1 MRYTYVRQH
10 DTTDCAAACLAMVCL
25 HYKKEVTITRLRDMM
40 GTDLKGTNLVGL
52 QKAANELGFTTAA
65 VRVDRENFL
74 SDFSLPCI
82 AQVITDQGLAHFVV
96 VFKKT
101 TIKDDGARRKHMLQD
116 AESRKEEEEK
126 GKKHKC
132 KDYVII
138 GDPGTELKKIS
149 LDEFYKNFTGV
160 LLLLNPTSEFKGG
173 KIEKGGMMK
182 RYINLLLPQKKLFFY
197 AILSSIITT
206 ILGIA
211 SSMFNKILMDEVLPY
226 GLNSL
231 LVTLILVFSVVSITS
246 TLIGFV
252 RQWVLIHLSIK
263 IDIPLML
270 GYFGHIFNLPMKF
283 FATRKTGDIT
293 TRYSDANTIKS
304 IFTSIALSLV
314 MDISMAVI
322 TGIILFRMNAMLFSI
337 SLFMALVSILL
348 VLVYKQPYK
357 KINEES
363 MAQSAALNSQM
374 IESLRGIETVKCN
387 ANEQTELDNL
397 EREYMKSLKI
407 SLRSSRISTTQGLIS
422 SFISTGFSM
431 LTTYVGITQVLN
443 GEMTLGGFMAFSTL
457 SGYFTSPLSNL
468 IGLQMQIQ
476 EASISMKRLTE
487 IMDYPSEYETA
498 EGVEQ
503 SELDKVEGDIEFK
516 DVTFRY
522 GNRAPAL
529 DHISFTIPAG
539 KKVAL
544 VGGSGSGKSTIT
556 KLLLKYYDPEDGEI
570 DINGANLAEYTN
582 SSVRRAIAYVPQN
595 IELFSKTIYDN
606 IRISRMDA
614 TLDEV
619 KEAAHKAW
627 EELLASRRDME
638 KKGEETLQWMK
649 ENDRRGI
656 VLAGRPY
663 HVDPE
668 INHGIPE
675 LITSYGFAVL
685 TEDSISQLGEIER
698 PLVVTDQWMYHTRL
712 YRAASYVKSQNNL
725 DLIQLNSFGCGLD
738 AVTTDQ
744 VNDILTGSGKI
755 YTVLKIDEV
764 NNLGAARIRIRSL
777 IAALRVRDKKHYE
790 RKVVSSAYHRIT
802 FTKDMKKDYTILC
815 PQMSPIHFD
824 LIEPAI
830 RSFGYQVEVLQNDN
844 RSAID
849 TGLKYVNNDAC
860 YPSLIVVGQI
870 MDALL
875 SGKYDLDHTAIFMS
889 QTGGGCRASNY
900 IGFIR
905 RALERAGMGQ
915 IPVISV
921 NANGMETNPGF
932 SITLPLL
939 TKAMQAVVYGDIFM
953 RVLYATRP
961 YEKEPG
967 SANAL
972 HQKWKAR
979 CIKSLSKRVPNMME
993 FSRNISGIVRD
1004 FDELPRIS
1012 GLQKPKV
1019 GIVGEILVKFS
1030 PLANNHIVELLE
1042 SEGAEA
1048 VMPDLMDFLLY
1059 CFYNSNFKAAN
1070 LGGKKSSASLCN
1082 MGISLL
1088 EYFRKAARR
1097 ELMKSKHFTAPA
1109 RIANLAEMAKDFVS
1123 IGNQTGEG
1131 WFLTGEMLELIHSG
1145 VGNIVCTQP
1154 FGCLPNHIVG
1164 KGVIKELRK
1173 AYPNSN
1179 IIAVD
1184 YDPGA
1189 SEVNQLNRIK
1199 LMLSTAQK
1207 NLKNIDI

>member
-10 DTTDCAAACLAMVCL
+10 DTTECAAACLAMVCL

-101 TIKDDGARRKHMLQD
+101 TIKDEGARRKHMLQD
-116 AESRKEEEEK
+116 AETRKEEEKK

-173 KIEKGGMMK
+173 KLGSRDGKDGKDGKSGKYGMMK
-182 RYINLLLPQKKLFFY
+182 RYIDLLLPQKKLFFY
-197 AILSSIITT
+197 AILSSVITT

-226 GLNSL
+226 GLNNL

-293 TRYSDANTIKS
+293 TRYSDADTIKS

-357 KINEES
+357 RINEES

-431 LTTYVGITQVLN
+431 LTTYVGISQVLN

-457 SGYFTSPLSNL
+457 SSYFTSPLSNL

-487 IMDYPSEYETA
+487 IMDYPAENETA
-498 EGVEQ
+498 EGMEQ
-503 SELDKVEGDIEFK
+503 SEMEKVEGDIEFK

-529 DHISFTIPAG
+529 DHVSFTIPAG

-544 VGGSGSGKSTIT
+544 VGSSGSGKSTIT
-556 KLLLKYYDPEDGEI
+556 QLLLKYYDPEDGEI
-570 DINGANLAEYTN
+570 DVNGVNLAEYSN
-582 SSVRRAIAYVPQN
+582 HSVRRAIAYVPQN
-595 IELFSKTIYDN
+595 VELFSKTIYDN

-619 KEAAHKAW
+619 KEAAKKADAHEFIRHLPLQYNTYLEEAGNGLSGGEKQRIALARAFLKDSNLYILDESTSNLDFATETLIFNMIYEQLADRSMLIVAHRLSTIRDCDLILVMDHGKIVERGNH
-627 EELLASRRDME
+627 EEL
-638 KKGEETLQWMK
+638 
-649 ENDRRGI
+649 
-656 VLAGRPY
+656 
-663 HVDPE
+663 
-668 INHGIPE
+668 
-675 LITSYGFAVL
+675 
-685 TEDSISQLGEIER
+685 
-698 PLVVTDQWMYHTRL
+698 
-712 YRAASYVKSQNNL
+712 
-725 DLIQLNSFGCGLD
+725 
-738 AVTTDQ
+738 
-744 VNDILTGSGKI
+744 
-755 YTVLKIDEV
+755 
-764 NNLGAARIRIRSL
+764 
-777 IAALRVRDKKHYE
+777 
-790 RKVVSSAYHRIT
+790 
-802 FTKDMKKDYTILC
+802 
-815 PQMSPIHFD
+815 
-824 LIEPAI
+824 
-830 RSFGYQVEVLQNDN
+830 
-844 RSAID
+844 
-849 TGLKYVNNDAC
+849 
-860 YPSLIVVGQI
+860 
-870 MDALL
+870 
-875 SGKYDLDHTAIFMS
+875 
-889 QTGGGCRASNY
+889 
-900 IGFIR
+900 
-905 RALERAGMGQ
+905 
-915 IPVISV
+915 
-921 NANGMETNPGF
+921 
-932 SITLPLL
+932 
-939 TKAMQAVVYGDIFM
+939 
-953 RVLYATRP
+953 
-961 YEKEPG
+961 
-967 SANAL
+967 
-972 HQKWKAR
+972 
-979 CIKSLSKRVPNMME
+979 
-993 FSRNISGIVRD
+993 
-1004 FDELPRIS
+1004 
-1012 GLQKPKV
+1012 
-1019 GIVGEILVKFS
+1019 
-1030 PLANNHIVELLE
+1030 
-1042 SEGAEA
+1042 
-1048 VMPDLMDFLLY
+1048 
-1059 CFYNSNFKAAN
+1059 
-1070 LGGKKSSASLCN
+1070 
-1082 MGISLL
+1082 
-1088 EYFRKAARR
+1088 
-1097 ELMKSKHFTAPA
+1097 
-1109 RIANLAEMAKDFVS
+1109 MAKD
-1123 IGNQTGEG
+1123 GRYA
-1131 WFLTGEMLELIHSG
+1131 ELWNMQQGI
-1145 VGNIVCTQP
+1145 
-1154 FGCLPNHIVG
+1154 FR
-1164 KGVIKELRK
+1164 KRK
-1173 AYPNSN
+1173 AEPAPQVSA
-1179 IIAVD
+1179 AVVEED
-1184 YDPGA
+1184 DDGESITY
-1189 SEVNQLNRIK
+1189 
-1199 LMLSTAQK
+1199 
-1207 NLKNIDI
+1207 

>member
-101 TIKDDGARRKHMLQD
+101 TIKDEGARRKHMLQD
-116 AESRKEEEEK
+116 AETRKEEEKK

-173 KIEKGGMMK
+173 KLGSRDGKDSKDGKDGKSGKYGMMK
-182 RYINLLLPQKKLFFY
+182 RYIDLLLPQKKLFFY
-197 AILSSIITT
+197 AILSSVITT

-226 GLNSL
+226 GLNNL

-293 TRYSDANTIKS
+293 TRYSDADTIKS

-357 KINEES
+357 RINEES

-431 LTTYVGITQVLN
+431 LTTYVGISQVLN

-487 IMDYPSEYETA
+487 IMDYPAENETA
-498 EGVEQ
+498 EGMEQ
-503 SELDKVEGDIEFK
+503 SEMEKVEGDIEFK

-529 DHISFTIPAG
+529 DHVSFTIPAG

-544 VGGSGSGKSTIT
+544 VGSSGSGKSTIT

-570 DINGANLAEYTN
+570 DVNGVNLAEY
-582 SSVRRAIAYVPQN
+582 SSHSVRRAIAYVPQN
-595 IELFSKTIYDN
+595 VELFSKTIYDN

-619 KEAAHKAW
+619 KEAAKKADAHEFIRHLPLQYNTYLEEAGNGLSGGEKQRIALARAFLKDSNLYILDESTSNLDFATETLIFNMIYEQLADRSMLIVAHRLSTIRDCDLILVMDHGKIVERGSH
-627 EELLASRRDME
+627 EEL
-638 KKGEETLQWMK
+638 
-649 ENDRRGI
+649 
-656 VLAGRPY
+656 
-663 HVDPE
+663 
-668 INHGIPE
+668 
-675 LITSYGFAVL
+675 
-685 TEDSISQLGEIER
+685 
-698 PLVVTDQWMYHTRL
+698 
-712 YRAASYVKSQNNL
+712 
-725 DLIQLNSFGCGLD
+725 
-738 AVTTDQ
+738 
-744 VNDILTGSGKI
+744 
-755 YTVLKIDEV
+755 
-764 NNLGAARIRIRSL
+764 
-777 IAALRVRDKKHYE
+777 
-790 RKVVSSAYHRIT
+790 
-802 FTKDMKKDYTILC
+802 
-815 PQMSPIHFD
+815 
-824 LIEPAI
+824 
-830 RSFGYQVEVLQNDN
+830 
-844 RSAID
+844 
-849 TGLKYVNNDAC
+849 
-860 YPSLIVVGQI
+860 
-870 MDALL
+870 
-875 SGKYDLDHTAIFMS
+875 
-889 QTGGGCRASNY
+889 
-900 IGFIR
+900 
-905 RALERAGMGQ
+905 
-915 IPVISV
+915 
-921 NANGMETNPGF
+921 
-932 SITLPLL
+932 
-939 TKAMQAVVYGDIFM
+939 
-953 RVLYATRP
+953 
-961 YEKEPG
+961 
-967 SANAL
+967 
-972 HQKWKAR
+972 
-979 CIKSLSKRVPNMME
+979 
-993 FSRNISGIVRD
+993 
-1004 FDELPRIS
+1004 
-1012 GLQKPKV
+1012 
-1019 GIVGEILVKFS
+1019 
-1030 PLANNHIVELLE
+1030 
-1042 SEGAEA
+1042 
-1048 VMPDLMDFLLY
+1048 
-1059 CFYNSNFKAAN
+1059 
-1070 LGGKKSSASLCN
+1070 
-1082 MGISLL
+1082 
-1088 EYFRKAARR
+1088 
-1097 ELMKSKHFTAPA
+1097 
-1109 RIANLAEMAKDFVS
+1109 MAKD
-1123 IGNQTGEG
+1123 GRYA
-1131 WFLTGEMLELIHSG
+1131 ELWNMQQGI
-1145 VGNIVCTQP
+1145 
-1154 FGCLPNHIVG
+1154 FR
-1164 KGVIKELRK
+1164 KRK
-1173 AYPNSN
+1173 AEPAPQVSA
-1179 IIAVD
+1179 AVVEED
-1184 YDPGA
+1184 DDGESITY
-1189 SEVNQLNRIK
+1189 
-1199 LMLSTAQK
+1199 
-1207 NLKNIDI
+1207 

>member
-101 TIKDDGARRKHMLQD
+101 TIKDEGARRKHMLQD
-116 AESRKEEEEK
+116 AETRKEEEKK

-173 KIEKGGMMK
+173 KLGSRDGKDGKSGKYGMMK
-182 RYINLLLPQKKLFFY
+182 RYIDLLLPQKKLFFY
-197 AILSSIITT
+197 AILSSVITT

-226 GLNSL
+226 GLNNL

-293 TRYSDANTIKS
+293 TRYSDADTIKS

-357 KINEES
+357 RINEES

-431 LTTYVGITQVLN
+431 LTTYVGISQVLN

-457 SGYFTSPLSNL
+457 SSYFTSPLSNL

-487 IMDYPSEYETA
+487 IMDYPAENETA
-498 EGVEQ
+498 EGMEQ
-503 SELDKVEGDIEFK
+503 SEMEKVEGDIEFK

-529 DHISFTIPAG
+529 DHVSFTIPAG

-544 VGGSGSGKSTIT
+544 VGSSGSGKSTIT

-570 DINGANLAEYTN
+570 DVNGVNLAEY
-582 SSVRRAIAYVPQN
+582 SSHSVRRAIAYVPQN
-595 IELFSKTIYDN
+595 VELFSKTIYDN

-619 KEAAHKAW
+619 KEAAKKADAHEFIRHLPLQYNTYLEEAGNGLSGGEKQRIALARAFLKDSNLYILDESTSNLDFATETLIFNMIYEQLADRSMLIVAHRLSTIRDCDLILVMDHGKIVERGTH
-627 EELLASRRDME
+627 EEL
-638 KKGEETLQWMK
+638 
-649 ENDRRGI
+649 
-656 VLAGRPY
+656 
-663 HVDPE
+663 
-668 INHGIPE
+668 
-675 LITSYGFAVL
+675 
-685 TEDSISQLGEIER
+685 
-698 PLVVTDQWMYHTRL
+698 
-712 YRAASYVKSQNNL
+712 
-725 DLIQLNSFGCGLD
+725 
-738 AVTTDQ
+738 
-744 VNDILTGSGKI
+744 
-755 YTVLKIDEV
+755 
-764 NNLGAARIRIRSL
+764 
-777 IAALRVRDKKHYE
+777 
-790 RKVVSSAYHRIT
+790 
-802 FTKDMKKDYTILC
+802 
-815 PQMSPIHFD
+815 
-824 LIEPAI
+824 
-830 RSFGYQVEVLQNDN
+830 
-844 RSAID
+844 
-849 TGLKYVNNDAC
+849 
-860 YPSLIVVGQI
+860 
-870 MDALL
+870 
-875 SGKYDLDHTAIFMS
+875 
-889 QTGGGCRASNY
+889 
-900 IGFIR
+900 
-905 RALERAGMGQ
+905 
-915 IPVISV
+915 
-921 NANGMETNPGF
+921 
-932 SITLPLL
+932 
-939 TKAMQAVVYGDIFM
+939 
-953 RVLYATRP
+953 
-961 YEKEPG
+961 
-967 SANAL
+967 
-972 HQKWKAR
+972 
-979 CIKSLSKRVPNMME
+979 
-993 FSRNISGIVRD
+993 
-1004 FDELPRIS
+1004 
-1012 GLQKPKV
+1012 
-1019 GIVGEILVKFS
+1019 
-1030 PLANNHIVELLE
+1030 
-1042 SEGAEA
+1042 
-1048 VMPDLMDFLLY
+1048 
-1059 CFYNSNFKAAN
+1059 
-1070 LGGKKSSASLCN
+1070 
-1082 MGISLL
+1082 
-1088 EYFRKAARR
+1088 
-1097 ELMKSKHFTAPA
+1097 
-1109 RIANLAEMAKDFVS
+1109 MAKD
-1123 IGNQTGEG
+1123 GRYA
-1131 WFLTGEMLELIHSG
+1131 ELWNMQQGI
-1145 VGNIVCTQP
+1145 
-1154 FGCLPNHIVG
+1154 FR
-1164 KGVIKELRK
+1164 KRK
-1173 AYPNSN
+1173 AEPAPQ
-1179 IIAVD
+1179 AVAAVVEED
-1184 YDPGA
+1184 DDGESITY
-1189 SEVNQLNRIK
+1189 
-1199 LMLSTAQK
+1199 
-1207 NLKNIDI
+1207 

>member
-116 AESRKEEEEK
+116 AETRKEEEEK

-138 GDPGTELKKIS
+138 GDPATELKKIS

-173 KIEKGGMMK
+173 KQGKDGKDGKSSKYGMMK
-182 RYINLLLPQKKLFFY
+182 RYIDLLLPQKKLFFY
-197 AILSSIITT
+197 AILSSVITT

-422 SFISTGFSM
+422 SFISTGFGM
-431 LTTYVGITQVLN
+431 LTTYVGIMQVLN
-443 GEMTLGGFMAFSTL
+443 GEMTLGGYMAFSTL
-457 SGYFTSPLSNL
+457 SSYFTSPLSNL

-487 IMDYPSEYETA
+487 IMDYPAEYETA
-498 EGVEQ
+498 EGTEQ
-503 SELDKVEGDIEFK
+503 SELDKVDGDIEFK

-529 DHISFTIPAG
+529 DHVSFTIPAG

-544 VGGSGSGKSTIT
+544 VGSSGSGKSTIT

-570 DINGANLAEYTN
+570 DVNGVNLAEYTN
-582 SSVRRAIAYVPQN
+582 HSVRRAIAYVPQN

-614 TLDEV
+614 TMDEV
-619 KEAAHKAW
+619 KEAAKKADAHEFIRHLPLQYNTYL
-627 EELLASRRDME
+627 EEAGNGLSGGEKQRIALARAFLKDSNLYILDE
-638 KKGEETLQWMK
+638 STSNLDFATETLIFNMIYEQLA
-649 ENDRRGI
+649 DRSMLI
-656 VLAGRPY
+656 VA
-663 HVDPE
+663 H
-668 INHGIPE
+668 
-675 LITSYGFAVL
+675 
-685 TEDSISQLGEIER
+685 
-698 PLVVTDQWMYHTRL
+698 RL
-712 YRAASYVKSQNNL
+712 STVRDC
-725 DLIQLNSFGCGLD
+725 DLILVMD
-738 AVTTDQ
+738 H
-744 VNDILTGSGKI
+744 GKI
-755 YTVLKIDEV
+755 VERGTHDELMAMDGRYAELW
-764 NNLGAARIRIRSL
+764 NMQQGIF
-777 IAALRVRDKKHYE
+777 
-790 RKVVSSAYHRIT
+790 RKR
-802 FTKDMKKDYTILC
+802 K
-815 PQMSPIHFD
+815 P
-824 LIEPAI
+824 EPAPQAP
-830 RSFGYQVEVLQNDN
+830 SAVVEED
-844 RSAID
+844 D
-849 TGLKYVNNDAC
+849 DG
-860 YPSLIVVGQI
+860 
-870 MDALL
+870 
-875 SGKYDLDHTAIFMS
+875 
-889 QTGGGCRASNY
+889 
-900 IGFIR
+900 
-905 RALERAGMGQ
+905 E
-915 IPVISV
+915 
-921 NANGMETNPGF
+921 
-932 SITLPLL
+932 SIT
-939 TKAMQAVVYGDIFM
+939 Y
-953 RVLYATRP
+953 
-961 YEKEPG
+961 
-967 SANAL
+967 
-972 HQKWKAR
+972 
-979 CIKSLSKRVPNMME
+979 
-993 FSRNISGIVRD
+993 
-1004 FDELPRIS
+1004 
-1012 GLQKPKV
+1012 
-1019 GIVGEILVKFS
+1019 
-1030 PLANNHIVELLE
+1030 
-1042 SEGAEA
+1042 
-1048 VMPDLMDFLLY
+1048 
-1059 CFYNSNFKAAN
+1059 
-1070 LGGKKSSASLCN
+1070 
-1082 MGISLL
+1082 
-1088 EYFRKAARR
+1088 
-1097 ELMKSKHFTAPA
+1097 
-1109 RIANLAEMAKDFVS
+1109 
-1123 IGNQTGEG
+1123 
-1131 WFLTGEMLELIHSG
+1131 
-1145 VGNIVCTQP
+1145 
-1154 FGCLPNHIVG
+1154 
-1164 KGVIKELRK
+1164 
-1173 AYPNSN
+1173 
-1179 IIAVD
+1179 
-1184 YDPGA
+1184 
-1189 SEVNQLNRIK
+1189 
-1199 LMLSTAQK
+1199 
-1207 NLKNIDI
+1207 

>member
-101 TIKDDGARRKHMLQD
+101 TIKDEGARRKHMLQD
-116 AESRKEEEEK
+116 AEARKEEEEK

-173 KIEKGGMMK
+173 KLGSRDGKDGKDGKSGKYGMMK
-182 RYINLLLPQKKLFFY
+182 RYIDLLLPQKKLFFY
-197 AILSSIITT
+197 AILSSVITT

-226 GLNSL
+226 GLNNL

-468 IGLQMQIQ
+468 IGLQMEIQ

-487 IMDYPSEYETA
+487 IMDYPAEYETA
-498 EGVEQ
+498 DGVEQ
-503 SELDKVEGDIEFK
+503 SEMSKVEGDIEFK

-529 DHISFTIPAG
+529 DHVSFTIPAG

-570 DINGANLAEYTN
+570 DVNGVNLAEYTN

-619 KEAAHKAW
+619 KEAAKKADAHEFIRHLPLQYNTYLEEAGNGLSGGEKQRIALARAFLKDSNLYILDESTSNLDFATETLIFNMIYEQLADRSMLIVAHRLSTIRDCDLILVMDHGKIVERGNH
-627 EELLASRRDME
+627 EEL
-638 KKGEETLQWMK
+638 
-649 ENDRRGI
+649 
-656 VLAGRPY
+656 
-663 HVDPE
+663 
-668 INHGIPE
+668 
-675 LITSYGFAVL
+675 
-685 TEDSISQLGEIER
+685 
-698 PLVVTDQWMYHTRL
+698 
-712 YRAASYVKSQNNL
+712 
-725 DLIQLNSFGCGLD
+725 
-738 AVTTDQ
+738 
-744 VNDILTGSGKI
+744 
-755 YTVLKIDEV
+755 
-764 NNLGAARIRIRSL
+764 
-777 IAALRVRDKKHYE
+777 
-790 RKVVSSAYHRIT
+790 
-802 FTKDMKKDYTILC
+802 
-815 PQMSPIHFD
+815 
-824 LIEPAI
+824 
-830 RSFGYQVEVLQNDN
+830 
-844 RSAID
+844 
-849 TGLKYVNNDAC
+849 
-860 YPSLIVVGQI
+860 
-870 MDALL
+870 
-875 SGKYDLDHTAIFMS
+875 
-889 QTGGGCRASNY
+889 
-900 IGFIR
+900 
-905 RALERAGMGQ
+905 
-915 IPVISV
+915 
-921 NANGMETNPGF
+921 
-932 SITLPLL
+932 
-939 TKAMQAVVYGDIFM
+939 
-953 RVLYATRP
+953 
-961 YEKEPG
+961 
-967 SANAL
+967 
-972 HQKWKAR
+972 
-979 CIKSLSKRVPNMME
+979 
-993 FSRNISGIVRD
+993 
-1004 FDELPRIS
+1004 
-1012 GLQKPKV
+1012 
-1019 GIVGEILVKFS
+1019 
-1030 PLANNHIVELLE
+1030 
-1042 SEGAEA
+1042 
-1048 VMPDLMDFLLY
+1048 
-1059 CFYNSNFKAAN
+1059 
-1070 LGGKKSSASLCN
+1070 
-1082 MGISLL
+1082 
-1088 EYFRKAARR
+1088 
-1097 ELMKSKHFTAPA
+1097 
-1109 RIANLAEMAKDFVS
+1109 MAKD
-1123 IGNQTGEG
+1123 GRYA
-1131 WFLTGEMLELIHSG
+1131 ELWNMQQGI
-1145 VGNIVCTQP
+1145 
-1154 FGCLPNHIVG
+1154 FR
-1164 KGVIKELRK
+1164 KRK
-1173 AYPNSN
+1173 AEPAPQVSA
-1179 IIAVD
+1179 AVVEED
-1184 YDPGA
+1184 DDGESITY
-1189 SEVNQLNRIK
+1189 
-1199 LMLSTAQK
+1199 
-1207 NLKNIDI
+1207 

>member
-101 TIKDDGARRKHMLQD
+101 TIKDEGARRKHMLQD
-116 AESRKEEEEK
+116 AETRKEEEKK

-173 KIEKGGMMK
+173 KLGSRDGKDGKDGKSGKYGMMK
-182 RYINLLLPQKKLFFY
+182 RYIDLLLPQKKLFFY
-197 AILSSIITT
+197 AILSSVITT

-226 GLNSL
+226 GLNNL

-293 TRYSDANTIKS
+293 TRYSDADTIKS

-357 KINEES
+357 RINEES

-431 LTTYVGITQVLN
+431 LTTYVGISQVLN

-457 SGYFTSPLSNL
+457 SSYFTSPLSNL

-487 IMDYPSEYETA
+487 IMDYPAENETA
-498 EGVEQ
+498 EGMEQ
-503 SELDKVEGDIEFK
+503 SEMEKVEGDIEFK

-529 DHISFTIPAG
+529 DHVSFTIPAG

-544 VGGSGSGKSTIT
+544 VGSSGSGKSTIT

-570 DINGANLAEYTN
+570 DVNGVNLAEY
-582 SSVRRAIAYVPQN
+582 SSHSVRRAIAYVPQN
-595 IELFSKTIYDN
+595 VELFSKTIYDN

-619 KEAAHKAW
+619 KEAAKKADAHEFIRHLPLQYNTYLEEAGNGLSGGEKQRIALARAFLKDSNLYILDESTSNLDFATETLSFNMIYEQLADRSMLIVAHRLSTIRDCDLILVMDHGKIVERGNH
-627 EELLASRRDME
+627 EEL
-638 KKGEETLQWMK
+638 
-649 ENDRRGI
+649 
-656 VLAGRPY
+656 
-663 HVDPE
+663 
-668 INHGIPE
+668 
-675 LITSYGFAVL
+675 
-685 TEDSISQLGEIER
+685 
-698 PLVVTDQWMYHTRL
+698 
-712 YRAASYVKSQNNL
+712 
-725 DLIQLNSFGCGLD
+725 
-738 AVTTDQ
+738 
-744 VNDILTGSGKI
+744 
-755 YTVLKIDEV
+755 
-764 NNLGAARIRIRSL
+764 
-777 IAALRVRDKKHYE
+777 
-790 RKVVSSAYHRIT
+790 
-802 FTKDMKKDYTILC
+802 
-815 PQMSPIHFD
+815 
-824 LIEPAI
+824 
-830 RSFGYQVEVLQNDN
+830 
-844 RSAID
+844 
-849 TGLKYVNNDAC
+849 
-860 YPSLIVVGQI
+860 
-870 MDALL
+870 
-875 SGKYDLDHTAIFMS
+875 
-889 QTGGGCRASNY
+889 
-900 IGFIR
+900 
-905 RALERAGMGQ
+905 
-915 IPVISV
+915 
-921 NANGMETNPGF
+921 
-932 SITLPLL
+932 
-939 TKAMQAVVYGDIFM
+939 
-953 RVLYATRP
+953 
-961 YEKEPG
+961 
-967 SANAL
+967 
-972 HQKWKAR
+972 
-979 CIKSLSKRVPNMME
+979 
-993 FSRNISGIVRD
+993 
-1004 FDELPRIS
+1004 
-1012 GLQKPKV
+1012 
-1019 GIVGEILVKFS
+1019 
-1030 PLANNHIVELLE
+1030 
-1042 SEGAEA
+1042 
-1048 VMPDLMDFLLY
+1048 
-1059 CFYNSNFKAAN
+1059 
-1070 LGGKKSSASLCN
+1070 
-1082 MGISLL
+1082 
-1088 EYFRKAARR
+1088 
-1097 ELMKSKHFTAPA
+1097 
-1109 RIANLAEMAKDFVS
+1109 MAKD
-1123 IGNQTGEG
+1123 GRYA
-1131 WFLTGEMLELIHSG
+1131 ELWNMQQGI
-1145 VGNIVCTQP
+1145 
-1154 FGCLPNHIVG
+1154 FR
-1164 KGVIKELRK
+1164 KRK
-1173 AYPNSN
+1173 AEPAPQVSA
-1179 IIAVD
+1179 AVVEED
-1184 YDPGA
+1184 DDGESITY
-1189 SEVNQLNRIK
+1189 
-1199 LMLSTAQK
+1199 
-1207 NLKNIDI
+1207 

>member
-101 TIKDDGARRKHMLQD
+101 TIKDEGARRKHMLQD
-116 AESRKEEEEK
+116 AETRKEEEKK

-173 KIEKGGMMK
+173 KLGSRDGKGGKDGKDGKSGKYGMMK
-182 RYINLLLPQKKLFFY
+182 RYIDLLLPQKKLFFY
-197 AILSSIITT
+197 AILSSVITT

-226 GLNSL
+226 GLNNL

-293 TRYSDANTIKS
+293 TRYSDADTIKS

-357 KINEES
+357 RINEES

-431 LTTYVGITQVLN
+431 LTTYVGISQVLN

-457 SGYFTSPLSNL
+457 SSYFTSPLSNL

-487 IMDYPSEYETA
+487 IMDYPAENETA
-498 EGVEQ
+498 EGMEQ
-503 SELDKVEGDIEFK
+503 SEMEKVEGDIEFK

-544 VGGSGSGKSTIT
+544 VGSSGSGKSTIT

-570 DINGANLAEYTN
+570 DVNGVNLAEYSN
-582 SSVRRAIAYVPQN
+582 HSVRRAIAYVPQN
-595 IELFSKTIYDN
+595 VELFSKTIYDN

-619 KEAAHKAW
+619 KEAAKKADAHEFIRHLPLQYNTYLEEAGNGLSGGEKQRIALARAFLKDSNLYILDESTSNLDFATETLIFNMIYEQLADRSMLIVAHRLSTIRDCDLILVMDHGKIVERGNH
-627 EELLASRRDME
+627 EEL
-638 KKGEETLQWMK
+638 
-649 ENDRRGI
+649 
-656 VLAGRPY
+656 
-663 HVDPE
+663 
-668 INHGIPE
+668 
-675 LITSYGFAVL
+675 
-685 TEDSISQLGEIER
+685 
-698 PLVVTDQWMYHTRL
+698 
-712 YRAASYVKSQNNL
+712 
-725 DLIQLNSFGCGLD
+725 
-738 AVTTDQ
+738 
-744 VNDILTGSGKI
+744 
-755 YTVLKIDEV
+755 
-764 NNLGAARIRIRSL
+764 
-777 IAALRVRDKKHYE
+777 
-790 RKVVSSAYHRIT
+790 
-802 FTKDMKKDYTILC
+802 
-815 PQMSPIHFD
+815 
-824 LIEPAI
+824 
-830 RSFGYQVEVLQNDN
+830 
-844 RSAID
+844 
-849 TGLKYVNNDAC
+849 
-860 YPSLIVVGQI
+860 
-870 MDALL
+870 
-875 SGKYDLDHTAIFMS
+875 
-889 QTGGGCRASNY
+889 
-900 IGFIR
+900 
-905 RALERAGMGQ
+905 
-915 IPVISV
+915 
-921 NANGMETNPGF
+921 
-932 SITLPLL
+932 
-939 TKAMQAVVYGDIFM
+939 
-953 RVLYATRP
+953 
-961 YEKEPG
+961 
-967 SANAL
+967 
-972 HQKWKAR
+972 
-979 CIKSLSKRVPNMME
+979 
-993 FSRNISGIVRD
+993 
-1004 FDELPRIS
+1004 
-1012 GLQKPKV
+1012 
-1019 GIVGEILVKFS
+1019 
-1030 PLANNHIVELLE
+1030 
-1042 SEGAEA
+1042 
-1048 VMPDLMDFLLY
+1048 
-1059 CFYNSNFKAAN
+1059 
-1070 LGGKKSSASLCN
+1070 
-1082 MGISLL
+1082 
-1088 EYFRKAARR
+1088 
-1097 ELMKSKHFTAPA
+1097 
-1109 RIANLAEMAKDFVS
+1109 MAKD
-1123 IGNQTGEG
+1123 GRYA
-1131 WFLTGEMLELIHSG
+1131 ELWNMQQGI
-1145 VGNIVCTQP
+1145 
-1154 FGCLPNHIVG
+1154 FR
-1164 KGVIKELRK
+1164 KRK
-1173 AYPNSN
+1173 AEPAPQ
-1179 IIAVD
+1179 AVAAVVEED
-1184 YDPGA
+1184 DDGESITY
-1189 SEVNQLNRIK
+1189 
-1199 LMLSTAQK
+1199 
-1207 NLKNIDI
+1207 

>member
-116 AESRKEEEEK
+116 AETRKEEEEK

-173 KIEKGGMMK
+173 KLGSRDGKDGKDGKSGKYGMMK
-182 RYINLLLPQKKLFFY
+182 RYIDLLLPQKKLFFY
-197 AILSSIITT
+197 AILSSVITT

-226 GLNSL
+226 GLNNL

-293 TRYSDANTIKS
+293 TRYSDADTIKS

-357 KINEES
+357 RINEES

-431 LTTYVGITQVLN
+431 LTTYVGISQVLN

-468 IGLQMQIQ
+468 IGLQMEIQ

-487 IMDYPSEYETA
+487 IMDYPAENETA
-498 EGVEQ
+498 EGTEQ
-503 SELDKVEGDIEFK
+503 SEMEKVEGDIEFK

-529 DHISFTIPAG
+529 DHVSFTIPAG

-544 VGGSGSGKSTIT
+544 VGSSGSGKSTIT

-570 DINGANLAEYTN
+570 DVNGVNLAEYSN
-582 SSVRRAIAYVPQN
+582 HSVRRAIAYVPQN
-595 IELFSKTIYDN
+595 VELFSKTIYDN

-619 KEAAHKAW
+619 KEAAKKADAHEFIRHLPLQYNTYLEEAGNGLSGGEKQRIALARAFLKDSNLYILDESTSNLDFATETLIFNMIYEQLADRSMLIVAHRLSTIRDCDLILVMDHGKIVERGNH
-627 EELLASRRDME
+627 EEL
-638 KKGEETLQWMK
+638 
-649 ENDRRGI
+649 
-656 VLAGRPY
+656 
-663 HVDPE
+663 
-668 INHGIPE
+668 
-675 LITSYGFAVL
+675 
-685 TEDSISQLGEIER
+685 
-698 PLVVTDQWMYHTRL
+698 
-712 YRAASYVKSQNNL
+712 
-725 DLIQLNSFGCGLD
+725 
-738 AVTTDQ
+738 
-744 VNDILTGSGKI
+744 
-755 YTVLKIDEV
+755 
-764 NNLGAARIRIRSL
+764 
-777 IAALRVRDKKHYE
+777 
-790 RKVVSSAYHRIT
+790 
-802 FTKDMKKDYTILC
+802 
-815 PQMSPIHFD
+815 
-824 LIEPAI
+824 
-830 RSFGYQVEVLQNDN
+830 
-844 RSAID
+844 
-849 TGLKYVNNDAC
+849 
-860 YPSLIVVGQI
+860 
-870 MDALL
+870 
-875 SGKYDLDHTAIFMS
+875 
-889 QTGGGCRASNY
+889 
-900 IGFIR
+900 
-905 RALERAGMGQ
+905 
-915 IPVISV
+915 
-921 NANGMETNPGF
+921 
-932 SITLPLL
+932 
-939 TKAMQAVVYGDIFM
+939 
-953 RVLYATRP
+953 
-961 YEKEPG
+961 
-967 SANAL
+967 
-972 HQKWKAR
+972 
-979 CIKSLSKRVPNMME
+979 
-993 FSRNISGIVRD
+993 
-1004 FDELPRIS
+1004 
-1012 GLQKPKV
+1012 
-1019 GIVGEILVKFS
+1019 
-1030 PLANNHIVELLE
+1030 
-1042 SEGAEA
+1042 
-1048 VMPDLMDFLLY
+1048 
-1059 CFYNSNFKAAN
+1059 
-1070 LGGKKSSASLCN
+1070 
-1082 MGISLL
+1082 
-1088 EYFRKAARR
+1088 
-1097 ELMKSKHFTAPA
+1097 
-1109 RIANLAEMAKDFVS
+1109 MAKDGRYAELWNMQQGIFRKRKSEPAPQAPSAVVEEDDDGES
-1123 IGNQTGEG
+1123 IT
-1131 WFLTGEMLELIHSG
+1131 
-1145 VGNIVCTQP
+1145 
-1154 FGCLPNHIVG
+1154 
-1164 KGVIKELRK
+1164 
-1173 AYPNSN
+1173 Y
-1179 IIAVD
+1179 
-1184 YDPGA
+1184 
-1189 SEVNQLNRIK
+1189 
-1199 LMLSTAQK
+1199 
-1207 NLKNIDI
+1207 

>member
-101 TIKDDGARRKHMLQD
+101 TIKDEGARRKHMLQD
-116 AESRKEEEEK
+116 AETRKEEEKK

-173 KIEKGGMMK
+173 KLGSRDGKDGKDGKSGKYGMMK
-182 RYINLLLPQKKLFFY
+182 RYIDLLLPQKKLFFY
-197 AILSSIITT
+197 AILSSVITT

-226 GLNSL
+226 GLNNL

-293 TRYSDANTIKS
+293 TRYSDADTIKS

-357 KINEES
+357 RINEES

-431 LTTYVGITQVLN
+431 LTTYVGISQVLN

-487 IMDYPSEYETA
+487 IMDYPAENETA
-498 EGVEQ
+498 EGMEQ
-503 SELDKVEGDIEFK
+503 SEMEKVEGDIEFK

-529 DHISFTIPAG
+529 DHVSFTIPAG

-544 VGGSGSGKSTIT
+544 VGSSGSGKSTIT

-570 DINGANLAEYTN
+570 DVNGVNLAEY
-582 SSVRRAIAYVPQN
+582 SSHSVRRAIAYVPQN
-595 IELFSKTIYDN
+595 VELFSKTIYDN

-619 KEAAHKAW
+619 KEAARKADAHEFIRHLPLQYNTYLEEAGNGLSGGEKQRIALARAFLKDSNLYILDESTSNLDFATETLIFNMIYEQLADRSMLIVAHRLSTIRDCDLILVMDHGKIVERGNH
-627 EELLASRRDME
+627 EEL
-638 KKGEETLQWMK
+638 
-649 ENDRRGI
+649 
-656 VLAGRPY
+656 
-663 HVDPE
+663 
-668 INHGIPE
+668 
-675 LITSYGFAVL
+675 
-685 TEDSISQLGEIER
+685 
-698 PLVVTDQWMYHTRL
+698 
-712 YRAASYVKSQNNL
+712 
-725 DLIQLNSFGCGLD
+725 
-738 AVTTDQ
+738 
-744 VNDILTGSGKI
+744 
-755 YTVLKIDEV
+755 
-764 NNLGAARIRIRSL
+764 
-777 IAALRVRDKKHYE
+777 
-790 RKVVSSAYHRIT
+790 
-802 FTKDMKKDYTILC
+802 
-815 PQMSPIHFD
+815 
-824 LIEPAI
+824 
-830 RSFGYQVEVLQNDN
+830 
-844 RSAID
+844 
-849 TGLKYVNNDAC
+849 
-860 YPSLIVVGQI
+860 
-870 MDALL
+870 
-875 SGKYDLDHTAIFMS
+875 
-889 QTGGGCRASNY
+889 
-900 IGFIR
+900 
-905 RALERAGMGQ
+905 
-915 IPVISV
+915 
-921 NANGMETNPGF
+921 
-932 SITLPLL
+932 
-939 TKAMQAVVYGDIFM
+939 
-953 RVLYATRP
+953 
-961 YEKEPG
+961 
-967 SANAL
+967 
-972 HQKWKAR
+972 
-979 CIKSLSKRVPNMME
+979 
-993 FSRNISGIVRD
+993 
-1004 FDELPRIS
+1004 
-1012 GLQKPKV
+1012 
-1019 GIVGEILVKFS
+1019 
-1030 PLANNHIVELLE
+1030 
-1042 SEGAEA
+1042 
-1048 VMPDLMDFLLY
+1048 
-1059 CFYNSNFKAAN
+1059 
-1070 LGGKKSSASLCN
+1070 
-1082 MGISLL
+1082 
-1088 EYFRKAARR
+1088 
-1097 ELMKSKHFTAPA
+1097 
-1109 RIANLAEMAKDFVS
+1109 MAKD
-1123 IGNQTGEG
+1123 GRYA
-1131 WFLTGEMLELIHSG
+1131 ELWNMQQGI
-1145 VGNIVCTQP
+1145 
-1154 FGCLPNHIVG
+1154 FR
-1164 KGVIKELRK
+1164 KRK
-1173 AYPNSN
+1173 AEPAPQVSA
-1179 IIAVD
+1179 AVVEED
-1184 YDPGA
+1184 DDGESITY
-1189 SEVNQLNRIK
+1189 
-1199 LMLSTAQK
+1199 
-1207 NLKNIDI
+1207 

>member
-101 TIKDDGARRKHMLQD
+101 TIKDEGARRKHMLQD
-116 AESRKEEEEK
+116 AETRKEEEKK

-173 KIEKGGMMK
+173 KLGSRDGKDGKDGKSGKYGMMK
-182 RYINLLLPQKKLFFY
+182 RYIDLLLPQKKLFFY
-197 AILSSIITT
+197 AILSSVITT

-226 GLNSL
+226 GLNNL

-293 TRYSDANTIKS
+293 TRYSDADTIKS

-357 KINEES
+357 RINEES

-407 SLRSSRISTTQGLIS
+407 SLRSSRISTTQGLVS

-431 LTTYVGITQVLN
+431 LTTYVGISQVLN

-457 SGYFTSPLSNL
+457 SSYFTSPLSNL

-487 IMDYPSEYETA
+487 IMDYPAENETA
-498 EGVEQ
+498 EGMEQ
-503 SELDKVEGDIEFK
+503 SEMEKVEGDIEFK

-529 DHISFTIPAG
+529 DHVSFTIPAG

-544 VGGSGSGKSTIT
+544 VGSSGSGKSTIT

-570 DINGANLAEYTN
+570 DVNGVNLAEYSN
-582 SSVRRAIAYVPQN
+582 HSVRRAIAYVPQN
-595 IELFSKTIYDN
+595 VELFSKTIYDN

-619 KEAAHKAW
+619 KEAAKKADAHEFIRHLPLQYNTYLEEAGNGLSGGEKQRIALARAFLKDSNLYILDESTSNLDFATETLIFNMIYEQLADRSMLIVAHRLSTIRDCDLILVMDHGKIVERGNH
-627 EELLASRRDME
+627 EEL
-638 KKGEETLQWMK
+638 
-649 ENDRRGI
+649 
-656 VLAGRPY
+656 
-663 HVDPE
+663 
-668 INHGIPE
+668 
-675 LITSYGFAVL
+675 
-685 TEDSISQLGEIER
+685 
-698 PLVVTDQWMYHTRL
+698 
-712 YRAASYVKSQNNL
+712 
-725 DLIQLNSFGCGLD
+725 
-738 AVTTDQ
+738 
-744 VNDILTGSGKI
+744 
-755 YTVLKIDEV
+755 
-764 NNLGAARIRIRSL
+764 
-777 IAALRVRDKKHYE
+777 
-790 RKVVSSAYHRIT
+790 
-802 FTKDMKKDYTILC
+802 
-815 PQMSPIHFD
+815 
-824 LIEPAI
+824 
-830 RSFGYQVEVLQNDN
+830 
-844 RSAID
+844 
-849 TGLKYVNNDAC
+849 
-860 YPSLIVVGQI
+860 
-870 MDALL
+870 
-875 SGKYDLDHTAIFMS
+875 
-889 QTGGGCRASNY
+889 
-900 IGFIR
+900 
-905 RALERAGMGQ
+905 
-915 IPVISV
+915 
-921 NANGMETNPGF
+921 
-932 SITLPLL
+932 
-939 TKAMQAVVYGDIFM
+939 
-953 RVLYATRP
+953 
-961 YEKEPG
+961 
-967 SANAL
+967 
-972 HQKWKAR
+972 
-979 CIKSLSKRVPNMME
+979 
-993 FSRNISGIVRD
+993 
-1004 FDELPRIS
+1004 
-1012 GLQKPKV
+1012 
-1019 GIVGEILVKFS
+1019 
-1030 PLANNHIVELLE
+1030 
-1042 SEGAEA
+1042 
-1048 VMPDLMDFLLY
+1048 
-1059 CFYNSNFKAAN
+1059 
-1070 LGGKKSSASLCN
+1070 
-1082 MGISLL
+1082 
-1088 EYFRKAARR
+1088 
-1097 ELMKSKHFTAPA
+1097 
-1109 RIANLAEMAKDFVS
+1109 MAKD
-1123 IGNQTGEG
+1123 GRYA
-1131 WFLTGEMLELIHSG
+1131 ELWNMQQGI
-1145 VGNIVCTQP
+1145 
-1154 FGCLPNHIVG
+1154 FR
-1164 KGVIKELRK
+1164 KRK
-1173 AYPNSN
+1173 AEPAPQVSA
-1179 IIAVD
+1179 AVVEED
-1184 YDPGA
+1184 DDGESITY
-1189 SEVNQLNRIK
+1189 
-1199 LMLSTAQK
+1199 
-1207 NLKNIDI
+1207 

>member
-101 TIKDDGARRKHMLQD
+101 TIKDEGARRKHMLQD
-116 AESRKEEEEK
+116 AETRKEEEKK

-173 KIEKGGMMK
+173 KLGSRDGKDGKDGKSGKYGMMK
-182 RYINLLLPQKKLFFY
+182 RYIDLLLPQKKLFFY
-197 AILSSIITT
+197 AILSSVITT

-226 GLNSL
+226 GLNNL

-293 TRYSDANTIKS
+293 TRYSDADTIKS

-431 LTTYVGITQVLN
+431 LTTYVGISQVLN

-457 SGYFTSPLSNL
+457 SSYFTSPLSNL

-487 IMDYPSEYETA
+487 IMDYPAENETA
-498 EGVEQ
+498 EGMEQ
-503 SELDKVEGDIEFK
+503 SEMEKVEGDIEFK

-529 DHISFTIPAG
+529 DHVSFTIPAG

-544 VGGSGSGKSTIT
+544 VGSSGSGKSTIT

-582 SSVRRAIAYVPQN
+582 RSVRRAIAYVPQN

-619 KEAAHKAW
+619 KEAAKKADAHEFIRHLPLQYNTYLEEAGNGLSGGEKQRIALARAFLKDSNLYILDESTSNLDFATETLIFNMIYEQLADRSMLIVAHRLSTIRDCDLILVMDHGKIVERGNH
-627 EELLASRRDME
+627 EEL
-638 KKGEETLQWMK
+638 
-649 ENDRRGI
+649 
-656 VLAGRPY
+656 
-663 HVDPE
+663 
-668 INHGIPE
+668 
-675 LITSYGFAVL
+675 
-685 TEDSISQLGEIER
+685 
-698 PLVVTDQWMYHTRL
+698 
-712 YRAASYVKSQNNL
+712 
-725 DLIQLNSFGCGLD
+725 
-738 AVTTDQ
+738 
-744 VNDILTGSGKI
+744 
-755 YTVLKIDEV
+755 
-764 NNLGAARIRIRSL
+764 
-777 IAALRVRDKKHYE
+777 
-790 RKVVSSAYHRIT
+790 
-802 FTKDMKKDYTILC
+802 
-815 PQMSPIHFD
+815 
-824 LIEPAI
+824 
-830 RSFGYQVEVLQNDN
+830 
-844 RSAID
+844 
-849 TGLKYVNNDAC
+849 
-860 YPSLIVVGQI
+860 
-870 MDALL
+870 
-875 SGKYDLDHTAIFMS
+875 
-889 QTGGGCRASNY
+889 
-900 IGFIR
+900 
-905 RALERAGMGQ
+905 
-915 IPVISV
+915 
-921 NANGMETNPGF
+921 
-932 SITLPLL
+932 
-939 TKAMQAVVYGDIFM
+939 
-953 RVLYATRP
+953 
-961 YEKEPG
+961 
-967 SANAL
+967 
-972 HQKWKAR
+972 
-979 CIKSLSKRVPNMME
+979 
-993 FSRNISGIVRD
+993 
-1004 FDELPRIS
+1004 
-1012 GLQKPKV
+1012 
-1019 GIVGEILVKFS
+1019 
-1030 PLANNHIVELLE
+1030 
-1042 SEGAEA
+1042 
-1048 VMPDLMDFLLY
+1048 
-1059 CFYNSNFKAAN
+1059 
-1070 LGGKKSSASLCN
+1070 
-1082 MGISLL
+1082 
-1088 EYFRKAARR
+1088 
-1097 ELMKSKHFTAPA
+1097 
-1109 RIANLAEMAKDFVS
+1109 MAKD
-1123 IGNQTGEG
+1123 GRYA
-1131 WFLTGEMLELIHSG
+1131 ELWNMQQGI
-1145 VGNIVCTQP
+1145 
-1154 FGCLPNHIVG
+1154 FR
-1164 KGVIKELRK
+1164 KRK
-1173 AYPNSN
+1173 AEPAPQ
-1179 IIAVD
+1179 AVAAVVEED
-1184 YDPGA
+1184 DDGESITY
-1189 SEVNQLNRIK
+1189 
-1199 LMLSTAQK
+1199 
-1207 NLKNIDI
+1207 